1 MHIGP
6 GQHVLQELVAD
17 PLLECLNGLSLR
29 DVLDGVVE
37 MDPAL
42 DVVPDR
48 LIAPFV
54 AIPEVLLG
62 SKTLVGSLEVLGESL
77 LQISLVI
84 KYYPLVGC

>member
-1 MHIGP
+1 
-6 GQHVLQELVAD
+6 
-17 PLLECLNGLSLR
+17 
-29 DVLDGVVE
+29 